1 MGMVAGELQG
11 DAFLHANLEYLA
23 SLEPPAISPVLP
35 RLPGGAGLL
44 PDDFQLPP
52 TAITG
57 DVASIILQVNA
68 VEDVSLPM
76 AQRLRAMAPP
86 ATATMQENETEHPT
100 AVEDEAQQL
109 SVDEM
114 LRSMESDEPASQRR
128 GRRQRLLRLT
138 LTDGFTRVIA
148 VEDCRKGCDAL
159 RGGVAWGAKLRLFAP
174 LQIRHGVLILK
185 SQQTVMM
192 GGFVLELQE
201 FWEQHAK
208 AMLEEMSG
216 RPKRRI
222 QQPVE
227 GPARVTPVQSYSGA
241 HTNVEHLSAS
251 LPPPPVPQQ
260 RQQETEAEEN
270 AAAAASAAPSHS
282 NAMASLHAA
291 SVVNQPPLLS
301 FSLSASQ
308 PQSLSAWQSHHP
320 PTAPFRTVAVIR
332 EVTSELTI
340 REVAA
345 RSPEASKRFSLLVL
359 LSTPP
364 ADVTSDVPMGEAELV
379 VDLGHNWLQQALGV
393 DPDTFRALFLS
404 RQPDDVARLNTLVE
418 SVGWKL
424 ENFGV
429 AVFVLR
435 QRETDGV
442 VEVVN
447 VERL

>member
-1 MGMVAGELQG
+1 MQWGTVADELQG
-11 DAFLHANLEYLA
+11 DAFLRANLEYLA
-23 SLEPPAISPVLP
+23 SLEPPAICPVLP
-35 RLPGGAGLL
+35 RLPGGSGLL

-52 TAITG
+52 AATAG
-57 DVASIILQVNA
+57 EAASIILQVNA

-86 ATATMQENETEHPT
+86 ATAAVQDDETELPT
-100 AVEDEAQQL
+100 AVGDEAQQI
-109 SVDEM
+109 SVDEV

-159 RGGVAWGAKLRLFAP
+159 REGVAWGTKLRLYAP

-185 SQQTVMM
+185 SQQTVMV

-201 FWEQHAK
+201 FWERHAK

-227 GPARVTPVQSYSGA
+227 VPSGVAPVQIHNGA
-241 HTNVEHLSAS
+241 CTNVEHNSTS
-251 LPPPPVPQQ
+251 LPPPPQQ
-260 RQQETEAEEN
+260 RLQEAGAEEN
-270 AAAAASAAPSHS
+270 AAAPAAPGHS
-282 NAMASLHAA
+282 NTMASLHGANA
-291 SVVNQPPLLS
+291 VSQPPPLS
-301 FSLSASQ
+301 FFLSASQ

-320 PTAPFRTVAVIR
+320 PTTPFRTVAVIR

-340 REVAA
+340 REVSA

-364 ADVTSDVPMGEAELV
+364 ADVNSDVPTGEAELV

-393 DPDTFRALFLS
+393 DPDAFRALFLS
-404 RQPDDVARLNTLVE
+404 RQPDDVAKLNTLVE
-418 SVGWKL
+418 SVGWEL

-442 VEVVN
+442 VEVVK
-447 VERL
+447 VERP